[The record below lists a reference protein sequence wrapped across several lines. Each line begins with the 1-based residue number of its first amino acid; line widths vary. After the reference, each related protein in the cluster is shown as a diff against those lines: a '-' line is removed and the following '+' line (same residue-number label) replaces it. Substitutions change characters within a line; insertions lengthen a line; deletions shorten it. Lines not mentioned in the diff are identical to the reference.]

1 MNKNTILILFGLLL
15 FSTLRVWAAPISQ
28 EKAASYAQQH
38 FKLELVRGAQ
48 PVELLYTSSGLPT
61 KGSNDGKDYYV
72 FGNKT
77 RAGFVVVAGDDA
89 LPPILA
95 YSDQDNFSTQ
105 AMPRE
110 IAQYLDGYSAWVKE
124 VRNTRSVPSTQN
136 FRNATE
142 VVTPLLRNLAWGQ
155 EYPYNLYTPNK
166 YPTGCVATACAQL
179 MRYYAWPPQGKGTI
193 AGESEFCTKSFD
205 WKKMPNN
212 PASDGTQEEKE
223 AVAYLMREL
232 GKALRM
238 RYSASGGASSSFDAF
253 NALRSYFAYA
263 PSLQL
268 VHASDYSSLAWEQLL
283 ISELQAR
290 RPVIYSGAPLQGA
303 GHTFV
308 IDGYDGNGY
317 FHVNWGWNGQ
327 CDGYFRLHKLESNI
341 GNYSFYQDAIIG
353 ICPAVQYSGTPAV
366 HNYTY
371 QELLAH
377 SWDLEPE
384 LVTTPFR
391 EVGLGGVFTSS
402 AESRFIRLA
411 FAFINEKG
419 EEVSRFLSKGA
430 TLLKPGINKL
440 LCEGFNCSGVSNGL
454 YTLRPYIYEEDNK
467 MYYPVTSRDRKRLQ
481 IKIAASH
488 RTLEV
493 VEEASQTPQLE
504 VTWKSTS
511 TLHENNYNAVE
522 WSVKSKGSQQYKS
535 YIQAIYSDSES
546 PMPPSSLDEC
556 AINELV
562 DIAPGEVTMFRTQI
576 MGPKSSAK
584 KYLHFFANEHSEGKI
599 CELPIASISITPA
612 AHYELD
618 LPDIQLI
625 EKTEH
630 VKAGSDYTARFRLSA
645 KGNAGAYIDNWLIY
659 FLDPKGFPGEFEHLR
674 TYIIEP
680 GKSIE
685 ITLRKVVNLPKGTKS
700 AFVLAELKDHALKS
714 FGKYPFVVEGGEI
727 QLPIPTYQFTKHS
740 VALAPTAHG
749 SVKCSET
756 KDVKSATQVTITV
769 APEKDYHLSSLKV
782 HKSGDESLSIAT
794 TEDSETTYRFTMP
807 AHDVTVKVVFEKKNA
822 TSQPPSISLKPSP
835 HGKVDIFKSVGDA
848 GETEISLRL
857 TPDDSYHLEN
867 LKVYKRGEE
876 GVIVSTTKVRDNEY
890 SFVMP
895 DYSVTVQATF
905 GKESSQT
912 PGEDNPQAS
921 KPYRLE
927 LKSTSNGRVEI
938 SNEGNVPANTEVKLS
953 LIPNENCRLALFKVY
968 KLNNPGVA
976 VATTKDNDTDY
987 RFTMPAH
994 DVTVEVKFEK
1004 DVPQGTY
1011 WLQLEDTPN
1020 GKVEISKKDEVK
1032 SNTEV
1037 RLSLIPNENYHLAAL
1052 KVYKL
1057 TNSKVTIATTKDS
1070 DTDYH
1075 FTMPAHDVTVKVVF
1089 EKNKTLQSHPQA
1101 PTTYLLSLQSPS
1113 NGTLEAD
1120 KEGELEAGTEVTLTL
1135 SPENGYHFA
1144 SLKVFKSGAESV
1156 TVSTNKVSDAEYRFK
1171 MPTHAVTVQATF
1183 EKDIPQAPTTYLLSL
1198 QSPSNGTL
1206 EADKEGELEADTQ
1219 VTLTLT
1225 PDADYHFASLK
1236 VFKSGDEGV
1245 TVSTNKVSDTEY
1257 RFKMPTH
1264 AVTVQVVFEKDEKNG
1279 DKVNEDANDN
1289 DDDKIDEDRIDEG
1302 DDDKIEDD
1310 GNPLLAE
1317 PKTYP
1322 ITIQPTEHGTIEI
1335 VNGNEGLEKDT
1346 WVMLEIE
1353 PEEDYRLSSL
1363 LIYKSG
1369 SKKKGKINY
1378 LKLSD
1383 SEYQFSMPGYAIT
1396 VEAKFEKEEAL
1407 EEETEG
1413 Y

>member
-77 RAGFVVVAGDDA
+77 GAGFVVVAGDDA

-124 VRNTRSVPSTQN
+124 VRNTRSVPSSQN
-136 FRNATE
+136 FRNAAE

-193 AGESEFCTKSFD
+193 AGENEFCTKSFD

-268 VHASDYSSLAWEQLL
+268 VHASDYSSLVWEQLL

-290 RPVIYSGAPLQGA
+290 RPVIYSGVPLQGA

-327 CDGYFRLHKLESNI
+327 CDGYFRLHKLESNN

-353 ICPAVQYSGTPAV
+353 ICPAVQYSGTPDV

-371 QELLAH
+371 LDLLVH

-402 AESRFIRLA
+402 TESRFIRLA

-467 MYYPVTSRDRKRLQ
+467 TYYPVTSRDRKRLQ

-488 RTLEV
+488 RTLQVREV
-493 VEEASQTPQLE
+493 TQTPQLE
-504 VTWKSTS
+504 VTWKSTT

-522 WSVKSKGSQQYKS
+522 WSVGSKGSQQYKS
-535 YIQAIYSDSES
+535 YIQAVYSDSES

-576 MGPKSSAK
+576 MGPKSRTK

-599 CELPIASISITPA
+599 CKLPIASISITPA

-700 AFVLAELKDHALKS
+700 AFVLAELKDHTLKS
-714 FGKYPFVVEGGEI
+714 FSKYPFVVEGGET

-769 APEKDYHLSSLKV
+769 APEKDYNLSILKV
-782 HKSGDESLSIAT
+782 YKSGDESLSIAT
-794 TEDSETTYRFTMP
+794 TEDSETMYRFTMP
-807 AHDVTVKVVFEKKNA
+807 AHDVMVKVVFEKKNA

-848 GETEISLRL
+848 GETEIFLRL

-876 GVIVSTTKVRDNEY
+876 GVIVSTTKVGDNEY

-921 KPYRLE
+921 KSYRLE

-938 SNEGNVPANTEVKLS
+938 SNEGNVPVNTEVKLS

-976 VATTKDNDTDY
+976 VVTTKDNDTDY

-1037 RLSLIPNENYHLAAL
+1037 RLSLIPNENYHLATF

-1089 EKNKTLQSHPQA
+1089 EKNKTQQSHPQ
-1101 PTTYLLSLQSPS
+1101 
-1113 NGTLEAD
+1113 
-1120 KEGELEAGTEVTLTL
+1120 V
-1135 SPENGYHFA
+1135 
-1144 SLKVFKSGAESV
+1144 
-1156 TVSTNKVSDAEYRFK
+1156 
-1171 MPTHAVTVQATF
+1171 
-1183 EKDIPQAPTTYLLSL
+1183 PTTYLLSL

-1236 VFKSGDEGV
+1236 VFKSGAESV

-1257 RFKMPTH
+1257 RFKMPAC
-1264 AVTVQVVFEKDEKNG
+1264 AVEVQVIFEKDEKNG
-1279 DKVNEDANDN
+1279 DEENEDANDN
-1289 DDDKIDEDRIDEG
+1289 DDKINEDRIDEG

-1317 PKTYP
+1317 PTTYP

-1335 VNGNEGLEKDT
+1335 VNGNEGQEKDT

-1383 SEYQFSMPGYAIT
+1383 SEFQFSMPGYAIT
-1396 VEAKFEKEEAL
+1396 VEAKFEKEAL
-1407 EEETEG
+1407 EEETED